1 VKSILVVDDNKIN
14 LMSAKTVLS
23 NDYKVIAVTMGAQA
37 IKYLESNIPDLI
49 LLDIDM
55 PEMDGF
61 DVIQKIKAMN
71 LTKEPPVLFLTG
83 NSQSEILERCITEGG
98 FDVMEKPFVSN
109 VLLNR
114 IALIFELMEYRNS
127 TK

>member
-1 VKSILVVDDNKIN
+1 MKHILIVDDNKTN
-14 LMSAKTVLS
+14 LIAAKAVLS
-23 NDYKVIAVTMGAQA
+23 EFYKITAVTMGAQA
-37 IKYLESNIPDLI
+37 LKFLENNTCDMI

-61 DVIQKIKAMN
+61 EVLKNIKDRQME
-71 LTKEPPVLFLTG
+71 KEPPVLFLTG
-83 NSQSEILERCITEGG
+83 NLDADILSRCVEDGG
-98 FDVMEKPFVSN
+98 MDVLEKPFIKS

-114 IALIFELMEYRNS
+114 IALLFELIDFR